1 MSTGRGDG
9 TAVST
14 AFTLWG
20 GLGGAV
26 GRCGC
31 AARTKLWG
39 WVYSF
44 KKWSEEIVWFFFFP
58 RFFTF
63 CCPISPYF
71 SVFSAP
77 PPLPTTS
84 RPWEQHW
91 VPHRALSLF
100 PPKGCSLNTDQQRF
114 INVTFHKRVCGA

>member
-9 TAVST
+9 AAVST

-44 KKWSEEIVWFFFFP
+44 KKWSEEIVWVFFP
-58 RFFTF
+58 
-63 CCPISPYF
+63 P
-71 SVFSAP
+71 VFSRFVVPFLHISLYFLLLP
-77 PPLPTTS
+77 PSPQHPGLGSSTGCPTG
-84 RPWEQHW
+84 
-91 VPHRALSLF
+91 LS
-100 PPKGCSLNTDQQRF
+100 PCSLQRD
-114 INVTFHKRVCGA
+114 AA